1 MVGLC
6 QSGGVERGQPPEP
19 QGSEWGNNGQTLPI
33 QDGLCFSE
41 AEARGLAK
49 MTAAL
54 PGTEPRVVEAE
65 CPADRLFRSV
75 PAGRRR

>member
-1 MVGLC
+1 MEGLC
-6 QSGGVERGQPPEP
+6 QSGGLERGQPPEP
-19 QGSEWGNNGQTLPI
+19 QGSEWGNDGQTLPI
-33 QDGLCFSE
+33 QDGLCFPE

-54 PGTEPRVVEAE
+54 SGTEPRVVDAK
-65 CPADRLFRSV
+65 CPADRPSRSV